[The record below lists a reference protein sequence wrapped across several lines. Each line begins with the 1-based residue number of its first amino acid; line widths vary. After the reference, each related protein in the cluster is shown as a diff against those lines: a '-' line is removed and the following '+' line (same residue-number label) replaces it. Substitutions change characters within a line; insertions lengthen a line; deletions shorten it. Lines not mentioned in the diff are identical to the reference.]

1 MKLIL
6 ESWRNY
12 IAEDDQQEYDDLR
25 YSVLGQVEDDLEEVG
40 MDWILDDGVRDD
52 IQDLAFKNNNLSDLI
67 KSIKV
72 YFSNE
77 EAQASKWGYKDLQ
90 DKVLNELPP
99 EVQSNLQPLGEVGLG
114 TGLDDAEAKAQ
125 QGESDRVEMEETN
138 IAQQSQK
145 DMAQARKDVSFGT
158 SPEEKEEVSKL
169 TSMIIAFSKKKDL
182 TKGRVAKLIDLLKQE
197 MIKQAKLS
205 AEPEEPMEEEKI
217 KNPGK
222 YMGGDRQQ
230 AGVDD
235 DGDGVPNKAD
245 KSPKDGSKK

>member
-1 MKLIL
+1 MKNMKLIM

-12 IAEDDQQEYDDLR
+12 IAEDDQQEYGDLR

-99 EVQSNLQPLGEVGLG
+99 EVQSNLQPLGEDSLG

-125 QGESDRVEMEETN
+125 QGESDRVEMEE
-138 IAQQSQK
+138 
-145 DMAQARKDVSFGT
+145 
-158 SPEEKEEVSKL
+158 EKV
-169 TSMIIAFSKKKDL
+169 
-182 TKGRVAKLIDLLKQE
+182 
-197 MIKQAKLS
+197 
-205 AEPEEPMEEEKI
+205 

-222 YMGGDRQQ
+222 YMGGDRQK

-245 KSPKDGSKK
+245 KNPKDGSKK